1 MAKIITIYFSKKG
14 QTIGPGMKIIWQEK
28 GNTEIAA
35 EFIKEAVGGEL
46 FEVEA
51 DRAYAEDHMALIEE
65 AKRELQDGT
74 RVPVKH
80 YPADLE
86 QYDTIFLGYPNWWN
100 TMPMVLFTFL
110 EHYDWNGK
118 RIIPFCTNEGSGLGD
133 SVRDIKRIC
142 KGADV
147 NGGASFTGSTVSASK
162 AKISQWA
169 KSKIETYVRRK

>member
-86 QYDTIFLGYPNWWN
+86 Q
-100 TMPMVLFTFL
+100 
-110 EHYDWNGK
+110 
-118 RIIPFCTNEGSGLGD
+118 
-133 SVRDIKRIC
+133 
-142 KGADV
+142 
-147 NGGASFTGSTVSASK
+147 
-162 AKISQWA
+162 
-169 KSKIETYVRRK
+169 